1 MKKML
6 VILLLVGLFSTSP
19 FTLFASEDAHPPND
33 SNLGETITFIIT
45 VVVGLVVRWWEKWK
59 MKRDNK

>member
-1 MKKML
+1 MKKVL
-6 VILLLVGLFSTSP
+6 FILLLVGLAVSMPSSS
-19 FTLFASEDAHPPND
+19 FASEDAHPPND